1 MVIFVTIAAGAIGA
15 LVGAALAHRWPKV
28 PAPAVA
34 PTTITETVHQHPPLR
49 RLMRSRLDASTLTD
63 LR

>member
-28 PAPAVA
+28 SAPAVA
-34 PTTITETVHQHPPLR
+34 PTTITETG
-49 RLMRSRLDASTLTD
+49 
-63 LR
+63 